1 MGVQIASLP
10 TVAAYVDGVGRIP
23 TLIDTGY
30 TTTIADPI
38 GSSVISMN
46 VNNNVNMARELVLW

>member
-1 MGVQIASLP
+1 MRVQSLP
-10 TVAAYVDGVGRIP
+10 TVAAYVDGVGKIP
-23 TLIDTGY
+23 TLIDTPC

-46 VNNNVNMARELVLW
+46 VNNNVNVATEMVLW